1 MESALLELAEEGG
14 PDELVSVIVRLR
26 EGGGVPA
33 PIRVIAR
40 FGLIATCRLRRGD
53 IAAVRTQVASMKR
66 PQYYT
71 PTPDTPTPDTAAE
84 NNAADDEEWSVEASS
99 DVTFRAADV
108 RRNGELPTGAGV
120 VVAHLDW
127 GLDFA
132 HPAFRR
138 PDGRTRLLALWD
150 QGARYD
156 AARPNHYGFGRIF
169 TREEID
175 HALTAPD
182 PRAALGYRWWTS
194 DRGSGSHGS
203 HTMGISSGAEY
214 PGGLAGLASD
224 ADLIFVDLTT
234 RTPQGPQ
241 PLGDSTDLIEGC
253 DLVLRVAGDRPVVL
267 NASLGRQAGQHDG
280 QTLTEQ
286 ALDAMLLEQPGRA
299 MAMSCGNYFAKA
311 AHASITLDPGEAHAF
326 DLDLAV
332 GSRPAEVDLWYKK
345 GDAIDLSLT
354 GPGGIAIAPVAG
366 DGRADVIWQGR
377 VVGRLH
383 NRLNDPNNGDSQG
396 SLFLYAGAPAGR
408 WQLVGHG
415 RAIGDG
421 RLHVWIERDPAGA
434 GRLRL
439 ADHAVDTA
447 TTLGTICNGY
457 RTIAVAAYDAHR
469 TDRAPGRFSSAG
481 PTRDG
486 RTARPGCSAPG
497 VQVLSVRS
505 MPRDGREAPPSS
517 RMSGTSMAAPY
528 VAGVIALMFAAAPRR
543 LQIDETRAALFGTL
557 EPVPATERTRLGAG
571 YCDAVAAVKAARAID
586 TPTLIS
592 GAPPQEVKMEED
604 FDSSEDE
611 DLACN
616 ADDESEAA
624 AIEAIAQMT
633 PSEADDAIGP
643 VMEGDGDTAE
653 GGKWDFE
660 DGAADDG
667 DGYRDDSDEVSGDGD
682 DEAQGARPMRHGR
695 RPRRGGGGGL
705 PFQFQIPIGG
715 SGGLGLAVP
724 LGGRSSPFALSI
736 PLSSPAPAP
745 APPAP
750 AVPAIP
756 VPMAATRPEEPAITT
771 ALDLP
776 ADPVVVATELAA
788 ESGELEQA
796 DSGCCAECDGDAAE
810 DEATIAE
817 AAAIEAI
824 EASYATADFSEVDAR
839 YAGEQLMAAVG
850 RADGTWRSSTEMLT
864 GLSEAMGVEAGDAE
878 SLAPSL
884 TALFNDVARGGDVR
898 SLLGRRVRVL
908 LRPGEPIGRTSPI
921 RGDLL
926 LRTVPGHGWTQL
938 GFVAAPGFASGVRTL
953 ELGLRPESDP
963 RTSPGRYVHVVEL
976 WPVRRG
982 EDDRFARRVANAADL
997 MLNDTMLLRLVAGDG
1012 NEAAESGDLEAG
1024 ESALGPGARGPAVV
1038 ELQRRLNALDAVR
1051 TRRGLMGLGDMPLQ
1065 EDGSYGPRVR
1075 AAVLALQ
1082 SLAPAGIVPRADG
1095 VVGAATWRALAL
1107 LEATSA
1113 AVSPSPP
1120 LRTRAAPSSD
1130 STESNGVAAG
1140 EIIEP
1145 RIALLTPHRGTPP
1158 DLVLRWNAMASL
1170 PERLDVLV
1178 HLHGFSGRGAA
1189 MRIDRDKLPNSGL
1202 DFVDP
1207 VNPASAGRSSPLL
1220 AILPRGNF
1228 YGGRSGMGYDFPA
1241 LTTPGALGRLIAL
1254 ALARFA
1260 AATNTTIVQPGRL
1273 ILTCHSG
1280 GGAALMRLLPHTDPD
1295 EVHCFDALYGAP
1307 TPLIRWA
1314 QARLGGASVQNA
1326 ALRVLYR
1333 AGEGT
1338 AAHSRQVEQALA
1350 GITANDP
1357 ALARRWRVEP
1367 VAAAHNEIPRR
1378 YGWRLLADPAVQLAS
1393 GGNAPVRRGG
1403 AESELWE
1410 VPTEVGPTPPAG
1422 LSQSEVDALAAREFG
1437 SAAELEAYFASA
1449 GGFADWFNRM
1459 LSGQGPFTRG
1469 RGGALRVPTS
1479 AGARARFA
1487 GFWDRMATTYDRP
1500 RISLLEFSALVAIV
1514 LNETDGDFAG
1524 KTESSGRGGGGRT
1537 DARGRHPGLAY
1548 FFDRIELRP
1557 GHFKAS
1563 YNHMSGGRT
1572 AGSLFDDAVFVRAHG
1587 ALGGARELANRGSD
1601 FDGAWNSHYYP
1612 QAIFSTRENDPDTAF
1627 VRETDFYKFRGR
1639 GIIQT
1644 TGRASYLRHA
1654 AFIRGYRGPEPALQG
1669 LAARW
1674 SAASEQEICTISANT
1689 DWDQYFAVP
1698 ETLGLGLRFHAG
1710 VSRYHHM
1717 SRQAD
1722 VLNDVGVEQALGRS
1736 GSIYRMGRQISGS
1749 GGYGRGVYRD
1759 RVLGLMRAMLTLS
1772 APAGASRPTPGTP
1785 AEPPRAPQELQ
1796 HRPRP
1801 VSQRDGSRSDLHL
1814 GEVTA
1819 PDEAAARVQ
1828 WEANPGIHGYFSRS
1842 FASYLEFAPLFA
1854 RRGVADAA
1862 AYLAANITGLTF
1874 LGRRQMGHRGFV
1886 EPLRAAEA
1894 ALQGQRLDPPVT
1906 SFGVLNIRRIAG
1918 NQTLSLHALGR
1929 AMDLNPRTNPHMRD
1943 PRDFLVIQA
1952 VTGTD
1957 LRRERTPAR
1966 LRELSTQF
1974 QRDFTPAWASAQ
1986 SMPDVVRALADRATR
2001 ARLDRY
2007 ASDGFCTLDPALIE
2021 ALIAAGLG
2029 WGGGWVSSKDF
2040 MHFQLA

>member
-1 MESALLELAEEGG
+1 MESALIELADEGG
-14 PDELVSVIVRLR
+14 PDEQVSVIVRLR

-53 IAAVRTQVASMKR
+53 IAAVRMQVASMKR

-71 PTPDTPTPDTAAE
+71 PTPETAADSD
-84 NNAADDEEWSVEASS
+84 AGKADDDSEWSIEAGD
-99 DVTFRAADV
+99 DVVFRPGDA
-108 RRNGELPTGAGV
+108 RRREGLPTGAGV

-138 PDGRTRLLALWD
+138 PDGTTRLLALWD

-156 AARPNHYGFGRIF
+156 PARPNHYGFGRIF

-175 HALTAPD
+175 RALAAPD

-194 DRGSGSHGS
+194 DRGAGSHGS
-203 HTMGISSGAEY
+203 HTLGISSGSGY
-214 PGGLAGLASD
+214 PGGIAGLAPD
-224 ADLIFVDLTT
+224 AHLIFVDLTT
-234 RTPQGPQ
+234 RTPEGPQ
-241 PLGDSTDLIEGC
+241 PLGDSTDLVEGC
-253 DLVLRVAGDRPVVL
+253 DFILRAAGDRPVVI

-280 QTLTEQ
+280 ETLTEQ
-286 ALDAMLLEQPGRA
+286 ALDAMLVEQPGRA
-299 MAMSCGNYFAKA
+299 MTMSCGNYFAKA
-311 AHASITLDPGEAHAF
+311 AHASITLDPGESHAF
-326 DLDLAV
+326 DLDLAA
-332 GSRPAEVDLWYKK
+332 GTRPAELDLWYKK
-345 GDAIDLSLT
+345 GDTIDLSLT
-354 GPGGIAIAPVAG
+354 GPGGIAIAPVAA
-366 DGRADVIWQGR
+366 DGRADITWRGS

-383 NRLNDPNNGDSQG
+383 NRRNDPNNGDSQG
-396 SLFLYAGAPAGR
+396 SLFLYGGAPPGR
-408 WQLVGHG
+408 WQIAVHGH
-415 RAIGDG
+415 AVGDG

-434 GRLRL
+434 GRLRF
-439 ADHAVDTA
+439 AEHAIDTA
-447 TTLGTICNGY
+447 TTLGTICNGF
-457 RTIAVAAYDAHR
+457 RTIAVAAHDGHR

-543 LQIDETRAALFGTL
+543 LWIDETRAALFGAL

-571 YCDAVAAVKAARAID
+571 YCDAVAAVKLARAID
-586 TPTLIS
+586 TPSPIL
-592 GAPPQEVKMEED
+592 GAHPQEVKMEED

-611 DLACN
+611 DFACD

-624 AIEAIAQMT
+624 QIEALAQMT
-633 PSEADDAIGP
+633 PSEIDDAVGP
-643 VMEGDGDTAE
+643 VMEGDAGEPDDGE
-653 GGKWDFE
+653 WSIE
-660 DGAADDG
+660 DAAADD

-682 DEAQGARPMRHGR
+682 DDAQGARHRHHAR
-695 RPRRGGGGGL
+695 RPRRGGGGL

-715 SGGLGLAVP
+715 AGGLGLAVP

-736 PLSSPAPAP
+736 PLS
-745 APPAP
+745 PPAP
-750 AVPAIP
+750 VPPAPAIP
-756 VPMAATRPEEPAITT
+756 VPMAAIRPEEPAITT

-788 ESGELEQA
+788 ESGELEEA
-796 DSGCCAECDGDAAE
+796 ESGCCAECDGDAAE

-824 EASYATADFSEVDAR
+824 EASYATGDFSEVDAR
-839 YAGEQLMAAVG
+839 YASEQLMAAVE
-850 RADGTWRSSTEMLT
+850 RADGTWRSSAEMLS
-864 GLSEAMGVEAGDAE
+864 GVSEAIGIEASDAE
-878 SLAPSL
+878 STVPSL
-884 TALFNDVARGGDVR
+884 TALFNDVARGGDVP

-908 LRPGEPIGRTSPI
+908 LRPGEPIGTTTPI

-997 MLNDTMLLRLVAGDG
+997 VLDDTMLLRLVAGEG
-1012 NEAAESGDLEAG
+1012 NEAAESGDPEAG
-1024 ESALGPGARGPAVV
+1024 EPALGPGARGPAVV
-1038 ELQRRLNALDAVR
+1038 ELQRRLNTLDAVR

-1082 SLAPAGIVPRADG
+1082 SLAPAGIVLRADG

-1120 LRTRAAPSSD
+1120 LRAKTAPSSD
-1130 STESNGVAAG
+1130 NTESDGVAAG
-1140 EIIEP
+1140 EIVEP

-1170 PERLDVLV
+1170 PERLDVVV

-1207 VNPASAGRSSPLL
+1207 ANPASVGRSSPLL

-1241 LTTPGALGRLIAL
+1241 LTAPGALGQLIAL

-1260 AATNTTIVQPGRL
+1260 AATNTAIVQPGRL

-1280 GGAALMRLLPHTDPD
+1280 GGAALMRLLQHTDPD

-1307 TPLIRWA
+1307 APLIRWA
-1314 QARLGGASVQNA
+1314 QAKLGGASVQHA

-1338 AAHSRQVEQALA
+1338 AAHSRLVEQALA
-1350 GITANDP
+1350 GITASDP
-1357 ALARRWRVEP
+1357 ALGRRWRVEP
-1367 VAAAHNEIPRR
+1367 VAVAHNEIPRR
-1378 YGWRLLADPAVQLAS
+1378 YGWRLLADPAAQLAS
-1393 GGNAPVRRGG
+1393 GGGMPMRRGG
-1403 AESELWE
+1403 AESEPWE

-1437 SAAELEAYFASA
+1437 SAAELEAYFAST
-1449 GGFADWFNRM
+1449 GGFADWFNRT
-1459 LSGQGPFTRG
+1459 LSGRGPFTRG

-1479 AGARARFA
+1479 AEARARFA
-1487 GFWDRMATTYDRP
+1487 GFWDRVATTYDRP

-1524 KTESSGRGGGGRT
+1524 NTESSGRGGGGRT

-1572 AGSLFDDAVFVRAHG
+1572 AGSLFDDSVFVRAHG
-1587 ALGGARELANRGSD
+1587 ALGGARGLANRGND

-1612 QAIFSTRENDPDTAF
+1612 QAIFSTRENDPDTSF

-1654 AFIRGYRGPEPALQG
+1654 AFIRGYRGPEPAIQR

-1674 SAASEQEICTISANT
+1674 STASEQEICTISANA
-1689 DWDQYFAVP
+1689 DWDEYFAVP

-1710 VSRYHHM
+1710 ASRYHHM

-1722 VLNDVGVEQALGRS
+1722 VLNDVGAGQALGRS
-1736 GSIYRMGRQISGS
+1736 GSVYRMGRQISGS
-1749 GGYGRGVYRD
+1749 GAYGRGVYRD
-1759 RVLGLMRAMLTLS
+1759 RVLGLMRAMLTLP
-1772 APAGASRPTPGTP
+1772 APARAPRATPGTAP
-1785 AEPPRAPQELQ
+1785 EQPRAPQELE
-1796 HRPRP
+1796 HRPRTL
-1801 VSQRDGSRSDLHL
+1801 SRSDSPRSEGHHD
-1814 GEVTA
+1814 EVA
-1819 PDEAAARVQ
+1819 PPDEAAARAQ
-1828 WEANPGIHGYFSRS
+1828 WEAHPGIQGYFGRS
-1842 FASYLEFAPLFA
+1842 FASYLEFSPLFA

-1862 AYLAANITGLTF
+1862 AYLAENITGLTF

-1894 ALQGQRLDPPVT
+1894 ALQGRTLSPPIT
-1906 SFGVLNIRRIAG
+1906 SFGVFNIRRIAG

-1929 AMDLNPRTNPHMRD
+1929 AMDLNPRTNPHIRD

-1966 LRELSTQF
+1966 LRELSTLF
-1974 QRDFTPAWASAQ
+1974 QRDFNLAWVSAQ
-1986 SMPDVVRALADRATR
+1986 SVPDVVRALADRATR

-2007 ASDGFCTLDPALIE
+2007 ARDGFCTLDLALIE